1 MSGDNGWIGFD
12 LDGTLAKY
20 TTWQGSH
27 HIGEPIE
34 PMVNHLKKYLHAG
47 YTVKIMTAR
56 ATDPQT
62 IPYIEQWCK
71 KHIGLV
77 LPITTQ
83 KDYGMIRL
91 YDDRAVA
98 VEHNTGKFFSFDQH
112 PISL

>member
-1 MSGDNGWIGFD
+1 MSNQGWIGFD
-12 LDGTLAKY
+12 LDGTLATY
-20 TTWQGSH
+20 DYWRGVE

-34 PMVNHLKKYLHAG
+34 PMVNRLKMYLKEGH
-47 YTVKIMTAR
+47 TVKIMTAR
-56 ATDPQT
+56 ANEDGA
-62 IPYIEQWCK
+62 IPHIQAWCK
-71 KHIGLV
+71 EHIGTV

-112 PISL
+112 SIWK